1 VLLIAAGNT
10 TTGGGEK
17 HVADLMRS
25 LPLAGFDVALACPH
39 GGDLGGLARGLGV
52 PVCNVPIDCGF
63 SPARV
68 RAVRAAISAAAP
80 DVVHAHGSRAAAFA
94 RLADAHAARRVV
106 YTVHGIHVD
115 KAGSTARRIVFTGI
129 EQLLR
134 PRTARFVTVCEA
146 DAAKGARLCV
156 LSAARTTTIHNG
168 IELPP
173 RAAPAGRFR
182 AELGVGAHVPLVLS
196 VGRFHEQKDQ
206 ETLLRAWRIVVGSHP
221 DAVLAIVGAG
231 GLAGRLRELA
241 AADCTSGSVRLV
253 RPRAALAEAYVDADA
268 FALSSRWEGLPY
280 VLLEA
285 MAYGLPVASTN
296 VDGIPEAVVDGVT
309 GVLVPPED
317 PIALGR
323 ALEGLLSD
331 PARRRR
337 MGEAGRE
344 RVTAE
349 FSLDQM
355 IARITQVYRELMELR
370 PPALASAGDSLQ
382 NSGRLG
388 PSSESGM
395 KDGMR
400 QSSTS
405 ACGILP
411 PSSLGRS
418 EHEQGCLRRGTHTD
432 RTDP

>member
-1 VLLIAAGNT
+1 MSGRRAARRLRVLLIAAGNT

-17 HVADLMRS
+17 HVADLVRS

-63 SPARV
+63 SPGRV
-68 RAVRAAISAAAP
+68 RAVRAAITAAAP

-94 RLADAHAARRVV
+94 RLGDPHAAQRVV

-115 KAGSTARRIVFTGI
+115 KAGSPLRRIVFTGI
-129 EQLLR
+129 ERLLR
-134 PRTARFVTVCEA
+134 PRTARFVTVCKA
-146 DAAKGARLCV
+146 DAIRGAHLG
-156 LSAARTTTIHNG
+156 LLAATRTTAIHNG

-355 IARITQVYRELMELR
+355 IARITQVYREL
-370 PPALASAGDSLQ
+370 AGPRRTAAARHRD
-382 NSGRLG
+382 
-388 PSSESGM
+388 PS
-395 KDGMR
+395 
-400 QSSTS
+400 
-405 ACGILP
+405 
-411 PSSLGRS
+411 
-418 EHEQGCLRRGTHTD
+418 
-432 RTDP
+432 

>member
-1 VLLIAAGNT
+1 VLLIAAAST

-17 HVADLMRS
+17 HVADLVRR
-25 LPLAGFDVALACPH
+25 LPQAGFDVALACPD
-39 GGDLGGLARGLGV
+39 GGDLGGLARELGV

-68 RAVRAAISAAAP
+68 RAVRSAITAAAP

-94 RLADAHAARRVV
+94 RLGDAHAARRVV

-115 KAGSTARRIVFTGI
+115 KAGSKARRMVFIGI
-129 EQLLR
+129 ERLLR

-146 DAAKGARLCV
+146 DTTKGARLG
-156 LSAARTTTIHNG
+156 LLTAARTTTIYNG

-173 RAAPAGRFR
+173 TAAPAGRFR
-182 AELGVGAHVPLVLS
+182 AELGIGLHVPLVLS

-206 ETLLRAWRIVVGSHP
+206 ETLLRAWRIVAASHP

-241 AADCTSGSVRLV
+241 AADGTSGGVRLV

-285 MAYGLPVASTN
+285 MAYGLPVVSTD
-296 VDGIPEAVVDGVT
+296 VDGIPEAVVDGVS
-309 GVLVPPED
+309 GMLVPPRD
-317 PIALGR
+317 PLALGTT
-323 ALEGLLSD
+323 LEHLLSD
-331 PARRRR
+331 PAQRRR

-349 FSLDQM
+349 FSLEQM
-355 IARITQVYRELMELR
+355 IARITEVYRG
-370 PPALASAGDSLQ
+370 LA
-382 NSGRLG
+382 G
-388 PSSESGM
+388 PSRTAAARHC
-395 KDGMR
+395 D
-400 QSSTS
+400 
-405 ACGILP
+405 
-411 PSSLGRS
+411 PS
-418 EHEQGCLRRGTHTD
+418 
-432 RTDP
+432 